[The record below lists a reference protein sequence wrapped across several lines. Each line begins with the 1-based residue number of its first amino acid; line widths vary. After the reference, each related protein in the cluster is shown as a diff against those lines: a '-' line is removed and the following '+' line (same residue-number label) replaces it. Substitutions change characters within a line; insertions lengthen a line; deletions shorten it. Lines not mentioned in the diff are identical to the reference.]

1 MASQP
6 QIKTIVSAVESESI
20 MEKLNQENLAEF
32 GTMVTAIT
40 EAFRLNFKS
49 FSDTIRDSYI
59 ARQRNRDLQWPPCF
73 AEKLVRLELH
83 QEVYNV
89 YYNKEQRGGHKHYS
103 TSSREQLEYDGIFK
117 NKPEERERVVR
128 KVLVEGDAGIGKT
141 TLCTSISIDWAQY
154 KRLRQFKLVLLL
166 PLREKAVTSVSSVA
180 ELLQLFHPNEVVCR
194 SVADTFLQGEL
205 GKHVLIIADGWDEL
219 EPSQQK
225 PESFICKLLFKDAI
239 HSATIMIT
247 SRPSA
252 SVALHKNP
260 YIDRFIEIA
269 GFDKRGIVQY
279 INSEFAREYEKSSR
293 DGLLQQL
300 KENALLRSIC
310 HVPINCAIICHM
322 WRSDESL
329 PVDMT
334 MTDIYT
340 KIILHFMLRAF
351 QKSFPK
357 LGLESLNSFDAIPE
371 DMQERMSL
379 LCKFA
384 YDALVKDTYVFT
396 YESLEE
402 VFPEAVAAK
411 DQQSGQ
417 TLFTFGLM
425 QSAEAF
431 IKVGRGAS
439 FHFLHRTFQEYMSAF
454 HIVRQSA
461 QNQME
466 LMKPYA
472 YTSRMAIAMRFVIGL
487 GTSGYHISSRI
498 RPLTSS
504 TVCEVYEINN
514 RVRVSCVGWTNGMV
528 VHGIHEAKEGAVKNY
543 LLKLLYGDYF
553 TFAFPRTAHDCATVV
568 KAIEQFPRAMKIS
581 YRGEAKVSFKFE
593 HCSLDEELLTNL
605 AVALFNTEGRLHIK
619 TLLIQDNKLSDGS
632 ICMLMNLAAP
642 AFQSLKQLSLAANSL
657 GAEAIT
663 AISDYLMKS
672 SIERLTLSYNPLG
685 AAGALALQNAMTE
698 GTFSKLTDL
707 QIKNCCLNNSE
718 ACVSLFQVLP
728 DHCASLK
735 QLDISENDIDNPTL
749 IGESLGKLIQT
760 HKNLSELY
768 VNETR
773 FGDEG
778 IKALTNFLSSADNE
792 AHINVLSL
800 KENGIHSEGALLL
813 VQCIKSSHL
822 FVNDCLYMDGNS
834 IGLKGGV
841 SLASITNTKCISVC
855 NCQLTVCEEDMKQ
868 QLQDELSK
876 LPKTEMR
883 QELTLDNNCF
893 TGKNIHILIE
903 LVRMCPKLKNLSCA
917 GCQIGC
923 KDLNQLLR
931 NRDFS
936 SSLAELQTW
945 SLQNNMLDKT
955 GCSLLVTF
963 VRSHLP
969 KVTGIFIHGNNIE
982 NKNVFE
988 LLEQEVAK
996 HRVCVHIRPMSICHV
1011 YYYQPGP

>member
-1 MASQP
+1 MDR
-6 QIKTIVSAVESESI
+6 
-20 MEKLNQENLAEF
+20 ENLANF
-32 GTMVTAIT
+32 GAMVTDIT
-40 EAFRLNFKS
+40 KAFHLNFKT
-49 FSDTIRDSYI
+49 FSDTIRDSYV

-89 YYNKEQRGGHKHYS
+89 YYNKQQRGGRNHFS
-103 TSSREQLEYDGIFK
+103 ISSREQLEYDDIFK
-117 NKPEERERVVR
+117 EKPGGTVARR
-128 KVLVEGDAGIGKT
+128 VLVEGDAGIGKT
-141 TLCTSISIDWAQY
+141 TLCTSISIDWAEY
-154 KRLRQFKLVLLL
+154 KRLKQFNLVLLL
-166 PLREKAVTSVSSVA
+166 PLRETAVTSVSSVA
-180 ELLQLFHPNEVVCR
+180 ELLQLFHPNEVVCKG
-194 SVADTFLQGEL
+194 VADTFLQGKL
-205 GKHVLIIADGWDEL
+205 GKDVLIIADGWDEL
-219 EPSQQK
+219 EPFQQK
-225 PESFICKLLFKDAI
+225 PESFIYQLLFNDAI

-279 INSEFAREYEKSSR
+279 INSEFARECEKTSR

-310 HVPINCAIICHM
+310 HVPINCAIVCHM

-371 DMQERMSL
+371 NMQDCMSR

-396 YESLEE
+396 YDSLKE

-425 QSAEAF
+425 QSAQTF

-454 HIVRQSA
+454 HVVRQSA
-461 QNQME
+461 QDQIK
-466 LMKPYA
+466 LMKSYA

-498 RPLTSS
+498 RPLTSN
-504 TVCEVYEINN
+504 TVCEVYEISN
-514 RVRVSCVGWTNGMV
+514 RVRVACVGWTNGLV
-528 VHGIHEAKEGAVKNY
+528 VHGIQEAKEGAVKNY
-543 LLKLLYGDYF
+543 LLKLLYDDYF
-553 TFAFPRTAHDCATVV
+553 TFAFPRSAHDCAAVV
-568 KAIEQFPRAMKIS
+568 KAVEQFPKAMKIS
-581 YRGEAKVSFKFE
+581 YRDEAKVSFKFE
-593 HCSLDEELLTNL
+593 HCSLDEELLTNF
-605 AVALFNTEGRLHIK
+605 AVALFNTEGKLHLK

-657 GAEAIT
+657 GGESIT
-663 AISDYLMKS
+663 AISDYLMKN
-672 SIERLTLSYNPLG
+672 SIEHLTLSYNQLG
-685 AAGALALQNAMTE
+685 AAGALALQNAITE
-698 GTFSKLTDL
+698 ETFSKLTNL
-707 QIKNCCLNNSE
+707 QIKNCSLNNSE
-718 ACVSLFQVLP
+718 ACTSLFQVLP

-735 QLDISENDIDNPTL
+735 QLDISENVFDNPTL
-749 IGESLGKLIQT
+749 IGESLAKLILM

-768 VNETR
+768 LNETE
-773 FGDEG
+773 FGDKG
-778 IKALTNFLSSADNE
+778 VIALANFLNSVNDE
-792 AHINVLSL
+792 AHIDTLSF
-800 KENGIHSEGALLL
+800 KENGIHSEGISLL
-813 VQCIKSSHL
+813 VQCMNSSHL
-822 FVNDCLYMDGNS
+822 IIHDCLYMDGNS
-834 IGLKGGV
+834 IGLSGCV
-841 SLASITNTKCISVC
+841 SIASIVNAKCISVC
-855 NCQLTVCEEDMKQ
+855 NCQLTVCAEDVKQ
-868 QLQDELSK
+868 KLKDELSK
-876 LPKTEMR
+876 LPETKMR
-883 QELTLDNNCF
+883 QELILDNNCF
-893 TGKNIHILIE
+893 TGIDIHILIQ
-903 LVRMCPKLKNLSCA
+903 LVRMCPELKNLSCA
-917 GCQIGC
+917 GCHIGF
-923 KDLNQLLR
+923 KDLEKLLR
-931 NRDFS
+931 NKNFS
-936 SSLAELQTW
+936 SSLAELETW
-945 SLQNNMLDKT
+945 SLQNNKLDNP

-969 KVTGIFIHGNNIE
+969 KVTGIFIHGNNI
-982 NKNVFE
+982 NGKSVFE

-996 HRVCVHIRPMSICHV
+996 HRVSILLIL
-1011 YYYQPGP
+1011 